1 MQNKKRGGKR
11 DGAGRKKSSIKTKT
25 ISFRVDVRYIKAIE
39 AVAKAKIA
47 QLKAAS
53 KQVDFEQPKQ
63 FLL

>member
-25 ISFRVDVRYIKAIE
+25 ISFRVDVRYLKAVE

-47 QLKAAS
+47 ELKLFYE
-53 KQVDFEQPKQ
+53 KEN
-63 FLL
+63 